1 MREGVKK
8 KRCAAMEAGAQNRA
22 GDLVAS
28 RGVGSFP
35 LAPKVWMLG
44 IPFDAMP
51 RIQVHDAIRR
61 MLEAGQSHQVVTAN
75 SQFLRLSLRSARLR
89 AVLRS
94 ADLVLCDSG
103 PLCWAARLLGQK
115 IPERVSGAELV
126 PLMLRSCADS
136 GKTVFWLGGPPADS
150 EAVREKLRREMP
162 ELRFHAQSCL
172 EFPPSAASL
181 REARRAV
188 AEAKPDL
195 LLVSWGCPY
204 AEIWIHRHAR
214 KLGVPVAVGV
224 GAAIAFFSGRLRR
237 APRIVQICGMEWA
250 FRMVQE
256 PGRLVGRY
264 LRDAAVVPE
273 AVLRQWLPDLLGAI
287 PHASA
292 MAPRTLRFGH
302 LRVPFLAW
310 LGAIGCRMG
319 FKAR

>member
-1 MREGVKK
+1 MREGVQK
-8 KRCAAMEAGAQNRA
+8 KRCAAMGAGAQKRA
-22 GDLVAS
+22 GDLIAS
-28 RGVGSFP
+28 RGAGNSA

-51 RIQVHDAIRR
+51 RIQAHAAIRR

-89 AVLRS
+89 AVLRA

-115 IPERVSGAELV
+115 NLERVSGADLV
-126 PLMLRSCADS
+126 PLLLRSCADS
-136 GKTVFWLGGPPADS
+136 GKTVFWLGGTPADS

-162 ELRFHAQSCL
+162 ELRFHAQSCPG
-172 EFPPSAASL
+172 FPPSASSL
-181 REARRAV
+181 REAGRAV
-188 AEAKPDL
+188 VEAKPDL

-224 GAAIAFFSGRLRR
+224 GAAIGFFSGRLRR

-256 PGRLVGRY
+256 PRRLVGRY
-264 LRDAAVVPE
+264 LRDAAVVPK
-273 AVLRQWLPDLLGAI
+273 AVLRQWRPDLMGAI
-287 PHASA
+287 SQAYA
-292 MAPRTLRFGH
+292 MAPQILRSGR
-302 LRVPFLAW
+302 LRIPILAW
-310 LGAIGCRMG
+310 LGTMGSRLG